1 MAPKYLHLKKNDIIV
16 VRKGKD
22 KGKSGKILA
31 VFPEKNR
38 VLVEKINFSKQ
49 FIRPDRSKNVQGG
62 IMEKEAPIHVSNVML
77 FCSECGQGVR
87 ARQKV
92 LEDGTKIRICS
103 KCEISL
109 EKT

>member
-1 MAPKYLHLKKNDIIV
+1 MSPKRFHLRKNDIV
-16 VRKGKD
+16 VVKKGKD
-22 KGKSGKILA
+22 RGKSGKILA

-62 IMEKEAPIHVSNVML
+62 IMEKEAPIHVSNLML
-77 FCSECGQGVR
+77 FCSECSQGVR
-87 ARQKV
+87 VRQKV
-92 LEDGTKIRICS
+92 LEDGTKVRICS